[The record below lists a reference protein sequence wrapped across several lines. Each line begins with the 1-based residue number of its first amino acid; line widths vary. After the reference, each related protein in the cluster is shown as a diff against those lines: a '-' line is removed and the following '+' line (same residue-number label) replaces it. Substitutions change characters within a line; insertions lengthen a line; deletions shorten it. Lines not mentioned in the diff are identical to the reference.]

1 MKENTFED
9 KSVIIFD
16 LDGTIV
22 KLSADW
28 YFLRDI
34 LVDRYREHYNE
45 DCNFERVST
54 CLDEVVQKKDEE
66 ILQDFFNIIREFEL
80 KNLREIQLIEE
91 TIYFINNKELFGVKE
106 GTRFAILSLNTR
118 DTILKALKIAKIYD
132 KIDFIVGREDVRR
145 WKPAPDGILKIQSHY
160 NVIKK
165 EMIFFGDLKSDILT
179 GKNAGIDVY
188 YIDDLIDYVKKKI
201 EN

>member
-1 MKENTFED
+1 MKENIFEN
-9 KSVIIFD
+9 KKVIIFD

-28 YFLRDI
+28 HFLRDI
-34 LVDRYREHYNE
+34 LVGKYRELYDE
-45 DCNFERVST
+45 YCNFERVSS
-54 CLDEVVQKKDEE
+54 CLDEVVQKNDEL
-66 ILQDFFNIIREFEL
+66 ILQEFFDIIREFEL
-80 KNLREIQLIEE
+80 KNLGNIQLVDE
-91 TIYFINNKELFGVKE
+91 TIYFINNKDSFEVKK
-106 GTRFAILSLNTR
+106 GTKFAILSLNTR
-118 DTILKALKIAKIYD
+118 KTILRALRFARIIE

-145 WKPAPDGILKIQSHY
+145 WKPAPDGILKIQDYY
-160 NVIKK
+160 NVKKK

-188 YIDDLIDYVKKKI
+188 FIDDLIDYVKKKI